1 MRSARPPT
9 ARFTDVTPDLVTL
22 GKVIGGGLP
31 LAAVGGRADL
41 MDLFAPDGPVYQ
53 AGTLSGNPLAVAAG
67 LKTLEILERDDP
79 YARMEATARALAEGV
94 TDVARQKGV
103 PVQVSQ
109 FGGVFT
115 LFCSEGPVRD
125 LKSAQRCDT
134 ALYARI
140 FHGLYQR
147 GLYIAPSQFECNF
160 ISAAHAPSTADA
172 FISAFSD
179 SL

>member
-1 MRSARPPT
+1 
-9 ARFTDVTPDLVTL
+9 
-22 GKVIGGGLP
+22 
-31 LAAVGGRADL
+31 
-41 MDLFAPDGPVYQ
+41 
-53 AGTLSGNPLAVAAG
+53 
-67 LKTLEILERDDP
+67 
-79 YARMEATARALAEGV
+79 MEATARTLAEGV
-94 TDVARQKGV
+94 TDVARRKGV

-125 LKSAQRCDT
+125 LASAQRCDT

>member
-1 MRSARPPT
+1 MR
-9 ARFTDVTPDLVTL
+9 
-22 GKVIGGGLP
+22 
-31 LAAVGGRADL
+31 
-41 MDLFAPDGPVYQ
+41 
-53 AGTLSGNPLAVAAG
+53 
-67 LKTLEILERDDP
+67 ILERDDP

-103 PVQVSQ
+103 PVRVSQ
-109 FGGVFT
+109 FGGVVT

-125 LKSAQRCDT
+125 LVSAQRCDT

-147 GLYIAPSQFECNF
+147 GFYIAPSQFECNF

-172 FISAFSD
+172 FVSAFEAMD
-179 SL
+179 LARRGGY